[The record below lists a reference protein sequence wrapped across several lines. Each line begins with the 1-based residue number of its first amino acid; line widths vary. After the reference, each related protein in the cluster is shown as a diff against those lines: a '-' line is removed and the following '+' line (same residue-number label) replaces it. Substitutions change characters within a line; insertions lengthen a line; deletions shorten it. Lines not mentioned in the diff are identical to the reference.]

1 MGWKGTMRSISA
13 ASRRMEREAARRH
26 KEAVKIQTAMDAA
39 ADVKSWENYIGNLL
53 NVHTDLA
60 EHIDWY
66 SLSRKPQPKEPRPKR
81 CHQDQAK
88 EDLASF
94 KPSMF
99 DFLRGGRDK
108 RIKALEDAVDQ
119 AAKQDAI
126 NYEKAVAAYT
136 EDLASWK
143 ADCDLAERLIK
154 GESAAIQEVITEMQ
168 SLSQNDLIG
177 SSVQFSIGDNYVH
190 AKPQVHTDEIVP
202 DYRRKQLASG
212 KLSETKMPVGQFNE
226 LYQDYVA
233 SVALKVAG
241 DLLQILP
248 LEEVFVTCECNM
260 LNTATGH
267 KEPTPILSVQFVR
280 ETMKQLNLSS
290 IDPSNSMANFNHN
303 MKFSKTKGFSAITPL
318 TDDR

>member
-1 MGWKGTMRSISA
+1 MRSISA
-13 ASRRMEREAARRH
+13 ASRRMEKEAARRH
-26 KEAVKIQTAMDAA
+26 KEAEKIQTAMDVA
-39 ADVKSWENYIGNLL
+39 ADVESWENYIGNLL

-60 EHIDWY
+60 EYIDWDG
-66 SLSRKPQPKEPRPKR
+66 LSRKPQPKEPHPKS
-81 CHQDQAK
+81 HHHDQAR
-88 EDLASF
+88 EELASF
-94 KPSMF
+94 KPGMF
-99 DFLRGGRDK
+99 DFLKGGSIK
-108 RIKALEDAVDQ
+108 RRKVLEDAVDQ
-119 AAKQDAI
+119 AARQDAME
-126 NYEKAVAAYT
+126 NEKAITSYT

-143 ADCDLAERLIK
+143 ADCDLAKRVVER
-154 GESAAIQEVITEMQ
+154 ESAAIQEVITEMQ

-241 DLLQILP
+241 DLFQILP

-260 LNTATGH
+260 LNSATGH

-280 ETMKQLNLSS
+280 ETMRQLNLSG
-290 IDPSNSMANFNHN
+290 IDPSNAMANFNHN
-303 MKFSKTKGFSAITPL
+303 MKFSKTKGFSAIAPL
-318 TDDR
+318 TEDRC